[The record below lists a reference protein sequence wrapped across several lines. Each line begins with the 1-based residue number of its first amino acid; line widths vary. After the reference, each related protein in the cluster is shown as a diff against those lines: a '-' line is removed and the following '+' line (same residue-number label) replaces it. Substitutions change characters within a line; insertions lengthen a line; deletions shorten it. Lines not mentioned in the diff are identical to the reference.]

1 MLNLNEVLDNKE
13 NGELERF
20 LINTMPL
27 FKGNGETT
35 KTMMMITTYLKMHG
49 KKIKEAAN
57 NHFQAMNSLNKVHR
71 VPKVTTLFN
80 GFRLMRGGRS

>member
-1 MLNLNEVLDNKE
+1 LFRVSKGISFFAVNLQQCAMLNLNEVLDNKE

-49 KKIKEAAN
+49 KK
-57 NHFQAMNSLNKVHR
+57 NKGSC
-71 VPKVTTLFN
+71 K
-80 GFRLMRGGRS
+80 